1 MYARPDV
8 VPSKANPPKW
18 VRTAPSMRCAA
29 SSNRSA
35 TACTAAAS
43 TNASRCAITGSTRR
57 LARRFRLVRGTYR
70 FGDVGG
76 EPVSDVLV
84 VGFHHDPDHL
94 FGSGGAQQN
103 SAGVAQFL
111 FGLLNRVA
119 HRRRGNGSDLVG
131 DPDVDQHLRQGV
143 DRRGKAGRGFAGL

>member
-8 VPSKANPPKW
+8 VPSKPNLPKW

-43 TNASRCAITGSTRR
+43 TNASRCAITESTRR
-57 LARRFRLVRGTYR
+57 VARRFHLGCGAHRV
-70 FGDVGG
+70 GDGG
-76 EPVSDVLV
+76 SEPVRDVLV
-84 VGFHHDPDHL
+84 VGFHHDPNHL

-103 SAGVAQFL
+103 ST
-111 FGLLNRVA
+111 
-119 HRRRGNGSDLVG
+119 
-131 DPDVDQHLRQGV
+131 
-143 DRRGKAGRGFAGL
+143 